1 MAIITDGQQ
10 CPAPA
15 ITNFSPKSGPPG
27 GGTTIT
33 IAGRNLGVTFS
44 DFTANSITLR
54 SAPNTM
60 FICTPISEGYVPGA
74 TVRCRTNPLPVETY
88 FLVINLP
95 RSSGSRVGMAS
106 FSFEVFTPTVSGA
119 SPLFGP
125 IAGGTVL
132 TISGIN
138 LNIGNNAVVR
148 LNGISD
154 ECTVP

>member
-10 CPAPA
+10 CPAPD
-15 ITNFSPKSGPPG
+15 ITNFSPQSGPPG

-33 IAGRNLGVTFS
+33 ITGRNLGVTFS

-54 SAPNTM
+54 RAPNTM
-60 FICTPISEGYVPGA
+60 FPCTPISDDYVAGV
-74 TVRCRTNPLPVETY
+74 TVKCRTNPIPAETY
-88 FLVINLP
+88 SLVIDLP

-106 FSFEVFTPTVSGA
+106 SFEVLTPTVSGA

-132 TISGIN
+132 TITGTN

-154 ECTVP
+154 ECTGP